1 MQLPK
6 NIAYEENFSFAK
18 HTTYG
23 LGGNAKIA
31 FFPKTI
37 NEATEIFDFV
47 NSNYAKYFILG
58 NGSNVLASDE
68 DYDGAV
74 IHTGFLSDISHEGT
88 TLTCLSGTS
97 VKKLLDYCILNGLE
111 GLEYLAGIPAS
122 IGGLTLMN
130 GGINCTRIESNVTE
144 VLIYDGKSHNLKL
157 EDCKF
162 GNKHSTMCDINA
174 IILSVSLKVT
184 KSTKEK
190 VKNSVNYFLNLRKAQ
205 PKGKSCGCVFK
216 NPENIS
222 AGRIIDE
229 TGLKGLQFGGATV
242 SKAHANFIINESG
255 TAKDVYKLICEV
267 KKRVYERY
275 KEKLEEEVVYIGKF
289 NETDV

>member
-1 MQLPK
+1 M
-6 NIAYEENFSFAK
+6 
-18 HTTYG
+18 
-23 LGGNAKIA
+23 
-31 FFPKTI
+31 
-37 NEATEIFDFV
+37 
-47 NSNYAKYFILG
+47 
-58 NGSNVLASDE
+58 
-68 DYDGAV
+68 
-74 IHTGFLSDISHEGT
+74 
-88 TLTCLSGTS
+88 
-97 VKKLLDYCILNGLE
+97 DYCILNGLE

-144 VLIYDGKSHNLKL
+144 VLVYDGKSHNLKL

-242 SKAHANFIINESG
+242 SKEHANFIINESG

-275 KEKLEEEVVYIGKF
+275 KEKLEEEVIYIGKF